1 MKKRSI
7 TLCYRCRKDYEGA
20 GFIIERDYSN
30 SNQSQCDKCNR
41 QGYDYW
47 VSDQVVK
54 SSEK

>member
-1 MKKRSI
+1 MELK
-7 TLCYRCRKDYEGA
+7 TLCSKCRSDYEIA
-20 GFIIERDYSN
+20 GCLVKPDFSN
-30 SNQSQCDKCNR
+30 RNRSQCDKCNR